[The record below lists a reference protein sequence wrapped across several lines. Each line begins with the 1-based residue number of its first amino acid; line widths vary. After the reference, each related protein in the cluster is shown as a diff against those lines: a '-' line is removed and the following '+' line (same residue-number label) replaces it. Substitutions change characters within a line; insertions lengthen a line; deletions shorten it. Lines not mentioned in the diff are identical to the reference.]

1 MNLGKRLK
9 YKIYYLLLKRLNEM
23 KYLKKYKI
31 FENYNK
37 FGSKTITESEFDK
50 IRKESCKNWTKVET
64 ELFRGM
70 PDLGDYVFVDP
81 KLGDFRSS
89 IEDTNIHLEL
99 MSNLPSWKDYPR
111 YDRCVIGGSPGAV
124 GSYGDVIY
132 EMIPFDG
139 VQISVC
145 PFSTIWES
153 FGSDFDEWG
162 GDIYLVEHFLDAVGL
177 NSGWIQSGGETLETK
192 LKSIES
198 FDLEKEEIDNF
209 IIDCALFTKKKKEE
223 ITGVDCFNFINDY
236 IFNPE
241 KRGFELKTYDENF
254 KIENKKQIWTEGPVL
269 LIKGKLS

>member
-1 MNLGKRLK
+1 
-9 YKIYYLLLKRLNEM
+9 
-23 KYLKKYKI
+23 
-31 FENYNK
+31 
-37 FGSKTITESEFDK
+37 
-50 IRKESCKNWTKVET
+50 
-64 ELFRGM
+64 
-70 PDLGDYVFVDP
+70 
-81 KLGDFRSS
+81 
-89 IEDTNIHLEL
+89 
-99 MSNLPSWKDYPR
+99 
-111 YDRCVIGGSPGAV
+111 
-124 GSYGDVIY
+124 
-132 EMIPFDG
+132 MIPFDG

-162 GDIYLVEHFLDAVGL
+162 GDIYLVEYFLDAVGL

-192 LKSIES
+192 LKSIEF

-223 ITGVDCFNFINDY
+223 ITGEDCYNFINDY

>member
-1 MNLGKRLK
+1 MR
-9 YKIYYLLLKRLNEM
+9 
-23 KYLKKYKI
+23 YLKTYQL
-31 FENYNK
+31 FESYNK
-37 FGSKTITESEFDK
+37 FGTKTLTEVEFDQ
-50 IRKESCKNWTKVET
+50 IRKENCKNWTKVET

-70 PDLGDYVFVDP
+70 PDLGDYIFVDP
-81 KLGDFRSS
+81 KLGGFRSS

-153 FGSDFDEWG
+153 FGNILIGDWG
-162 GDIYLVEHFLDAVGL
+162 GDIYLVDHFLASIGL
-177 NSGWIQSGGETLETK
+177 DSGWIQIGGETLETK
-192 LKSIES
+192 LKSIKS
-198 FDLEKEEIDNF
+198 FDLLKNNYLVQTPFGEELKIFDSF
-209 IIDCALFTKKKKEE
+209 ITECSLALNKKKEE
-223 ITGVDCFNFINDY
+223 ITGEDCFNFINDH

-254 KIENKKQIWTEGPVL
+254 KIENRRQFWTEGPCL
-269 LIKGKLS
+269 LIKGKLA

>member
-1 MNLGKRLK
+1 MKWLK
-9 YKIYYLLLKRLNEM
+9 TYKV
-23 KYLKKYKI
+23 

-153 FGSDFDEWG
+153 FGNDFDEWG

-177 NSGWIQSGGETLETK
+177 NSGWIQSGGETIETK
-192 LKSIES
+192 LKSIEI

-223 ITGVDCFNFINDY
+223 ITGEDCYNFINDY

>member
-132 EMIPFDG
+132 EMIPFDD

-153 FGSDFDEWG
+153 FGNEDSEWG
-162 GDIYLVEHFLDAVGL
+162 GDIYLVEHFLDSVGL
-177 NSGWIQSGGETLETK
+177 DLGWIQIGGETLETK
-192 LKSIES
+192 LKSLND
-198 FDLEKEEIDNF
+198 FDLSLISIDNF
-209 IIDCALFTKKKKEE
+209 ITDCSLVLNKRKED
-223 ITGVDCFNFINDY
+223 INGVDCFNFINEH
-236 IFNPE
+236 IFNPSE
-241 KRGFELKTYDENF
+241 RGFELKTYDENF